1 MRERIAG
8 LSAMA
13 AMIVER
19 LFAHLDSKATYAA
32 SAESYRA
39 LLEVVTIACQQAW
52 DSSCCRTDTFPA

>member
-39 LLEVVTIACQQAW
+39 LLEVVTIACQ
-52 DSSCCRTDTFPA
+52 